1 MFGMVRRLARAGK
14 TVCII
19 EHNLDVIKELSDKV
33 VFLDEGRSLAE
44 GPPAAILR
52 NRELAERYF
61 GT

>member
-1 MFGMVRRLARAGK
+1 MIRQLARSGK
-14 TVCII
+14 TVCIV

-33 VFLDEGRSLAE
+33 VFLDEGRALAE
-44 GPPAAILR
+44 GPPQDILH